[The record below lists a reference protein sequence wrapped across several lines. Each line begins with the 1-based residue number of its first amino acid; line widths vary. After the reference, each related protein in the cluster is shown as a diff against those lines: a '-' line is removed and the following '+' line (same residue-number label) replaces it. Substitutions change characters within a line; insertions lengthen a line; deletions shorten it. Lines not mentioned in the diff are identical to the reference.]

1 MSNDDFIKNLA
12 HDIKIMHKDRATR
25 RVQGEFR
32 GEDYQLL

>member
-1 MSNDDFIKNLA
+1 MSNEDFIKNLA
-12 HDIKIMHKDRATR
+12 HDTKIMHKDRARR